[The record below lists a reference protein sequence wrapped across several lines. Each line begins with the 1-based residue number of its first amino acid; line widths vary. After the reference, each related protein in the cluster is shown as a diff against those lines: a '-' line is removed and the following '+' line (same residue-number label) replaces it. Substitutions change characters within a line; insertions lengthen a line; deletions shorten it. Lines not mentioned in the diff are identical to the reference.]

1 MIFYRKGE
9 KKNNYMKNKQ
19 RSIQEIVSDTY
30 KKYNFKLKTRD
41 DYKRNCGTLISTDD
55 YCTCYPNQYTISKID
70 NAMKFDKKM
79 DKELKKK
86 EKK

>member
-1 MIFYRKGE
+1 MLKFLINIIFYRKGE

-55 YCTCYPNQYTISKID
+55 YCTC
-70 NAMKFDKKM
+70 
-79 DKELKKK
+79 
-86 EKK
+86 